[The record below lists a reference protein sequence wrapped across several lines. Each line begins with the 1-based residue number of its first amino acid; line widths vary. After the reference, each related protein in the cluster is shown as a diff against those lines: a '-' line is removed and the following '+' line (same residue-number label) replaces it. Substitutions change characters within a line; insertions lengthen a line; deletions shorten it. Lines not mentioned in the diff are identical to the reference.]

1 MLELLEID
9 SILEI
14 SLDSSTR
21 IIKLQIVNQL
31 LTLIDTINQVHDS
44 YLQNLLELTEVL
56 QLEND
61 SIFITNEWE
70 ADEKLFYSYYIDIL
84 RGDTLLEGQ
93 LDTLQQMAQKC
104 PNSGGMA
111 VYFANGLLQN
121 CALVSVSMENIDV
134 LCFSGH
140 KGLLGIGGIGG
151 FCVKDI
157 EVKPLISGG
166 TGIDSFNPQMPEAYP
181 EHLEA
186 GTQNLAGIAA
196 LNAGVQYV
204 LSHQKAIVEKE
215 HFLLQKLYEGLTGD
229 VEFYSSLENSTP
241 IVALNISGKDSAYVS
256 DLLNYKYGIVT
267 RCGAH
272 CAPLMHKHLKTEEQG
287 IVRLSVSFQNTIEDV
302 DFVVRAIQEIS
313 NDH

>member
-1 MLELLEID
+1 
-9 SILEI
+9 
-14 SLDSSTR
+14 
-21 IIKLQIVNQL
+21 
-31 LTLIDTINQVHDS
+31 
-44 YLQNLLELTEVL
+44 
-56 QLEND
+56 
-61 SIFITNEWE
+61 
-70 ADEKLFYSYYIDIL
+70 
-84 RGDTLLEGQ
+84 
-93 LDTLQQMAQKC
+93 
-104 PNSGGMA
+104 
-111 VYFANGLLQN
+111 
-121 CALVSVSMENIDV
+121 
-134 LCFSGH
+134 
-140 KGLLGIGGIGG
+140 
-151 FCVKDI
+151 
-157 EVKPLISGG
+157 
-166 TGIDSFNPQMPEAYP
+166 MPEAYP

>member
-1 MLELLEID
+1 
-9 SILEI
+9 
-14 SLDSSTR
+14 
-21 IIKLQIVNQL
+21 
-31 LTLIDTINQVHDS
+31 
-44 YLQNLLELTEVL
+44 
-56 QLEND
+56 
-61 SIFITNEWE
+61 
-70 ADEKLFYSYYIDIL
+70 
-84 RGDTLLEGQ
+84 
-93 LDTLQQMAQKC
+93 
-104 PNSGGMA
+104 
-111 VYFANGLLQN
+111 
-121 CALVSVSMENIDV
+121 
-134 LCFSGH
+134 
-140 KGLLGIGGIGG
+140 
-151 FCVKDI
+151 
-157 EVKPLISGG
+157 
-166 TGIDSFNPQMPEAYP
+166 MPEAYP

-241 IVALNISGKDSAYVS
+241 IVALNIPGKDSAYVS

-302 DFVVRAIQEIS
+302 DFVVRAIRRFQMIIS
-313 NDH
+313 VIGSGGKQRISVS